1 MAGKAE
7 YKNQW
12 ARENVDR
19 ISVIVPK
26 GQKQILQARAA
37 SVGQSLNA
45 YILEAVQDRM
55 DIEDAQ
61 RRVYSEQDAI
71 KANSGE

>member
-19 ISVIVPK
+19 ISIIVPR

-37 SVGQSLNA
+37 AAGQSLNS
-45 YILEAVQDRM
+45 YVMEAVQDRM

-61 RRVYSEQDAI
+61 QGQGGD
-71 KANSGE
+71 